1 MSESLFGLVG
11 EYKELYAL
19 LTDTDESD
27 QQIVED
33 SLESVSGAIEVKAAG
48 YLSILNQLDMEIE
61 ACKKQ
66 TAEWEAR
73 LKIREN
79 AKDRLKKR
87 LLDGMLMLGKNELKA
102 GDVTLKV
109 SNAGGV
115 LPLVFDESK
124 AVPEKFTKITI
135 ENDNKLIREALD
147 SGEKLDFVHFGERG
161 KVLKI
166 K

>member
-48 YLSILNQLDMEIE
+48 YLSVLNQLDMEIE

-66 TAEWEAR
+66 KTEWDAR

-87 LLDGMLMLGKNELKA
+87 LLDGMLMLGKDELKA

-135 ENDNKLIREALD
+135 ENDNKKIREALNN
-147 SGEKLDFVHFGERG
+147 GEELDFVHYGERA
-161 KVLKI
+161 KVLRVK
-166 K
+166 

>member
-1 MSESLFGLVG
+1 MDSLFGLVG
-11 EYKELYAL
+11 EYKELYAM
-19 LTDTDESD
+19 LTDADEND

-33 SLESVSGAIEVKAAG
+33 TLEGVTGAIEVKAQG
-48 YLSILNQLDMEIE
+48 YVAVMNQLDMEIE

-66 TAEWEAR
+66 KAEWDAR
-73 LKIREN
+73 LKIRQN

-87 LLDGMLMLGKNELKA
+87 LIDGMTMLGKNELQA

-124 AVPEKFTKITI
+124 TVPERFTKITI
-135 ENDNKLIREALD
+135 ETDNKLVRDALD
-147 SGEKLDFVHFGERG
+147 AGEELDFVHYGERG
-161 KVLKI
+161 KVLKV